1 MRTKYNNVYH
11 VFVSENSESNFSWSL
26 EYKFPPQSPQH
37 ASLPSTVSNTPAP
50 QSPSIE
56 VNTSPPPTKKNGR
69 RRSTHHQPPS
79 CRAPKPLTTSS
90 TSTAAT
96 TTRRAATSTPSNCA
110 VATSSN
116 NLPDRYRNGR
126 SCCMFV
132 LSPGYTAVHIIY
144 TCQLI
149 WNPFVQAVTRP
160 PSSLYNVHARAA
172 ADRDAEQECQWQ
184 CRGCAADAGES
195 VVPRSAG
202 AALFE

>member
-1 MRTKYNNVYH
+1 MFLFLRILRILIFTPR
-11 VFVSENSESNFSWSL
+11 WSL
-26 EYKFPPQSPQH
+26 LNPPH
-37 ASLPSTVSNTPAP
+37 NTLASQVPYLS
-50 QSPSIE
+50 
-56 VNTSPPPTKKNGR
+56 NTSPPNPIPLNQSEYRTPPPPPSQKNGRR

-79 CRAPKPLTTSS
+79 YRAPKPLTTSS
-90 TSTAAT
+90 TSPAPT
-96 TTRRAATSTPSNCA
+96 TTRRATSTPSNCA

-132 LSPGYTAVHIIY
+132 LSPRYTAVYMIY

-195 VVPRSAG
+195 VVSWRAG